1 MVTFLAFINHRD
13 KTNQTKWIKIYKLQR
28 EPTITKHF
36 KPPEQKGQCF
46 LKGPLG

>member
-13 KTNQTKWIKIYKLQR
+13 KTNQTKWIKIYKLQ
-28 EPTITKHF
+28 PTITKHF